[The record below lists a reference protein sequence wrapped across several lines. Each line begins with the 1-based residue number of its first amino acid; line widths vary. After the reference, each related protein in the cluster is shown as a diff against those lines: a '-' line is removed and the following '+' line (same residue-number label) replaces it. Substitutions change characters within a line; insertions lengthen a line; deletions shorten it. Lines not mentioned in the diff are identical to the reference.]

1 MDAKTFSL
9 KLKTVPEDIGAPEKP
24 GYVLNPAGQGTREA
38 HLDDG
43 LLDRGLAPAV
53 ALDDGHLE
61 GDA

>member
-9 KLKTVPEDIGAPEKP
+9 KLKTVPEDIGAPREARIRP
-24 GYVLNPAGQGTREA
+24 QSSGQGTREA